1 MKKTNDLIIE
11 GNHVDSYVS
20 YGYHV
25 DAYNY
30 HYQQPLAT

>member
-1 MKKTNDLIIE
+1 MKKTTDLNIE
-11 GNHVDSYVS
+11 GNQVVSYVS

-30 HYQQPLAT
+30 HYQQPLTT